1 MGYYE
6 ELSEGSRFQKVKRD
20 KRGFRITPANDGEE
34 CLAAFQDIVKHAI
47 KCSSGEGYVVKP
59 HPSGVQSGRPCD
71 AAILYREKTTPGRSE
86 AIRRL
91 AEIGLKV
98 ARK

>member
-1 MGYYE
+1 MTATRA
-6 ELSEGSRFQKVKRD
+6 L
-20 KRGFRITPANDGEE
+20 T
-34 CLAAFQDIVKHAI
+34 AFQDIVKHAI
-47 KCSSGEGYVVKP
+47 KCSISEGYVVKP
-59 HPSGVQSGRPCD
+59 HPSGVQSGRPYD